1 MKKIIVTLLTAVSM
15 MMIFLPLANA
25 AMFVLYNDNK
35 TGDGAPVDLSKLTI
49 NEFKTWSCD
58 IDVSDNSTTAV
69 SVAISG
75 NQCDPSHCSQ
85 SRLNKYSPMAM
96 ALYSMNISE
105 LAAGF
110 ASFSIVDMPVQRIR
124 ASVVALSGGTN
135 PYVTVRCTGV
145 R

>member
-15 MMIFLPLANA
+15 MMFLPLANA
-25 AMFVLYNDNK
+25 DMFVLYNDNK
-35 TGDGAPVDLSKLTI
+35 TGDGAPVDLSMLKI

-58 IDVSDNSTTAV
+58 IDVSDNTVTAV

-75 NQCDPSHCSQ
+75 NQCDPSHCSPT
-85 SRLNKYSPMAM
+85 RLNRYSPLAI
-96 ALYSMNISE
+96 ALYNLNSAE

-110 ASFSIVDMPVQRIR
+110 ASFRIVDTPVQRIR
-124 ASVVALSGGTN
+124 ASLTTLTGGTN